1 MLKNYIKIAFR
12 NLIRDKSFSILNLIG
27 LSVGLASVIMIMAYV
42 RYELSYDKSYSN
54 NKQVYRLIEENKE
67 GNADDYLLSLP
78 MGLAQVLQKEF
89 PAVHDFSVV
98 NKGKLDFKHKNEIIN
113 LTNIYGT
120 AGFFKLFNFDF
131 IKGDPNIAL
140 NEPASVVITQKV
152 AAQFFG
158 DKNPIGAYLTKA
170 TGRALH
176 VTGVIKDIPANSH
189 LSGDIVISLSGE
201 KYTEEALNWQAYSGS
216 LQYVAIDKHADPQKL
231 EAGFAAIY
239 KKYKFPAGVTIHLQP
254 VADIHL
260 RSHYEEEISLNSDIK
275 YVYIFSSVALLI
287 LFIACINYVNLT
299 TARSLQRAKEIGL
312 RKVLGALRKQL
323 VVQFLTES
331 FLFFF
336 ISTIAAL
343 LIATI
348 AWPAFSAKIT
358 SYGSSIPL
366 FDGTSATVIFLIFI
380 IGGLFAG
387 AYPAFFLSSLQ
398 PVKVLKGLSKFG
410 INMGLRKALVVL
422 QFAISGVLIVSTI
435 VVQQQLSFISN
446 APLGFNK
453 YNLVTVPFSFMKS
466 NAGSFKNELLK
477 NPGIQL
483 VAMAGWEVGMR
494 YGASSSMADEKDS
507 TKILKFQF
515 IDGDLDFIK
524 TLGIN
529 VIAGR
534 SFSTV
539 HSNDTLDLWS
549 SSNRK
554 LSGAEWNKVTA
565 SKSVI
570 LNEEAAKILNIRDAN
585 DTTISKGAVQGT
597 VIGIVKNFNGLTLH
611 QRIPAVILRCSANVS
626 FGQMYIRISSHNTP
640 KTLNYIENEWKRF
653 YPGHRF
659 ELTFVDD
666 KLQELYSADRRLGT
680 IFGTFATLAIAIGCL
695 GLFGLISLTV
705 QNRVKEIGIRKVLGA
720 SVANITTLISAD
732 FIKLVIV
739 SLAISSPIAW
749 YSMNSW
755 LQDFAYRINIQWWIF
770 ALAGVL
776 SVIIAL
782 ATLSFQSIKAARAN
796 PVKSLRSE

>member
-1 MLKNYIKIAFR
+1 MLRNYIKLAFR
-12 NLIRDKSFSILNLIG
+12 NVIRDKSFSLLNLAG

-54 NKQVYRLIEENKE
+54 YKQVYRLVEENKE

-78 MGLAQVLQKEF
+78 MGLAKVLQKEF

-98 NKGKLDFKHKNEIIN
+98 SLGKLDFKHKDEIIS
-113 LTNIYGT
+113 LTDINGT

-131 IKGDPNIAL
+131 INGEPNTAL
-140 NEPASVVITQKV
+140 NEPGSVVITQKV
-152 AAQFFG
+152 ARQFFG
-158 DKNPIGAYLTKA
+158 DKNPVGAYLAKA
-170 TGRALH
+170 TGKPLR
-176 VTGVIKDIPANSH
+176 VTGVIKEIPANSH
-189 LSGDIVISLSGE
+189 LSADMVISLSGN
-201 KYTEEALNWQAYSGS
+201 KSTEEALNWQAYTG
-216 LQYVAIDKHADPQKL
+216 LPQYVSIVKGTDPKKL

-239 KKYKFPAGVTIHLQP
+239 KKYKFPAGVAIHLQP
-254 VADIHL
+254 VTDIHL
-260 RSHYEEEISLNSDIK
+260 RSHYEEEISINSDIK
-275 YVYIFSSVALLI
+275 YIYIFSSAALLI

-323 VVQFLTES
+323 VTQFLTES

-336 ISTIAAL
+336 ISIIVALIIAM
-343 LIATI
+343 I

-358 SYGSSIPL
+358 SYGADIPL
-366 FDGTSATVIFLIFI
+366 FDSASIAVIFLIFAV
-380 IGGLFAG
+380 GGLFAG

-398 PVKVLKGLSKFG
+398 PVRVLKGLSKFG
-410 INMGLRKALVVL
+410 INMSVRKALVVL
-422 QFAISGVLIVSTI
+422 QFVISGVLIVSAI
-435 VVQQQLSFISN
+435 VVQQQLNFISN

-453 YNLVTVPFSFMKS
+453 YNLVTVPFYIMKTDVS
-466 NAGSFKNELLK
+466 PFKNELLK
-477 NPGIQL
+477 NPGIQSIG
-483 VAMAGWEVGMR
+483 VAGWEVGMR
-494 YGASSSMADEKDS
+494 YGASSSMPDEKDS

-529 VIAGR
+529 IVTGR
-534 SFSTV
+534 SFSTA

-549 SSNRK
+549 PGNRK
-554 LSGAEWNKVTA
+554 LSGAEWTKATA

-611 QRIPAVILRCSANVS
+611 QKIPAVVLRCSANVS
-626 FGQMYIRISSHNTP
+626 FGQMYIRISAHNTQ
-640 KTLNYIENEWKRF
+640 KTLGYIEREWRQF

-666 KLQELYSADRRLGT
+666 KLQELYAADRRLGT
-680 IFGTFATLAIAIGCL
+680 IFFTFATLAIAIGCV

-720 SVANITTLISAD
+720 SVLDITGLVSVGFLKLI
-732 FIKLVIV
+732 IV
-739 SLAISSPIAW
+739 SLVISSPIAW
-749 YSMNSW
+749 YAMNRW
-755 LQDFAYRINIQWWIF
+755 LQDFAYRINIQWWVF
-770 ALAGVL
+770 AVAAFL
-776 SVIIAL
+776 STIIAL
-782 ATLSFQSIKAARAN
+782 ATLSFQSIKAAMAN